1 MSLTSSEMTPADI
14 FAVTCGG
21 KNNGDGGLF
30 GGEGIVGLIA
40 LIIISGMFGFGGF
53 GMGGDMG
60 GILPWMLMSGG
71 FGGFGGFG
79 GNSNAATQA
88 DVQRAV
94 DQQTLISKID
104 QQTYG
109 ISTAAYDINNTLQNG
124 FSNAELSRCNQQA
137 ALMQQLYQIGY
148 NQQACCCKTE
158 QAIDNVNYNMATNTC
173 ALQNTMNNNTRDII
187 DNQNA
192 NSRAILDYLCQDKI
206 STLQS
211 ENQALRLAASQS
223 NQNAVLMAAMDANKA
238 EILRR
243 TGAECPTAAYIVQP
257 PTPVTFPTN
266 CCGQASFSGNNC
278 GCNSGCG
285 NCGF

>member
-1 MSLTSSEMTPADI
+1 MTPADI

-53 GMGGDMG
+53 GMGGGMG

-148 NQQACCCKTE
+148 NQKDCCCKSGLS
-158 QAIDNVNYNMATNTC
+158 MA
-173 ALQNTMNNNTRDII
+173 
-187 DNQNA
+187 
-192 NSRAILDYLCQDKI
+192 
-206 STLQS
+206 
-211 ENQALRLAASQS
+211 
-223 NQNAVLMAAMDANKA
+223 
-238 EILRR
+238 
-243 TGAECPTAAYIVQP
+243 
-257 PTPVTFPTN
+257 
-266 CCGQASFSGNNC
+266 
-278 GCNSGCG
+278 
-285 NCGF
+285 